1 VRHVGDLL
9 ERSPLRGATEL
20 VIDATGVGRPVVDMI
35 RQAKLEPVAITI
47 HGGDAVTFENG
58 WRVPKRDLVSIVQV
72 LLQTDRLKFA
82 ADLPIVGTLV
92 QELLAFR
99 VKISEAGHDSYGSW
113 REGAH
118 DDLVLAL
125 ACAVWWAERYQPRR
139 HYRLASS
146 WSYIG

>member
-1 VRHVGDLL
+1 
-9 ERSPLRGATEL
+9 

-35 RQAKLEPVAITI
+35 RQAKLEPVPITI
-47 HGGDAVTFENG
+47 HGGDQISYENG

-72 LLQTDRLKFA
+72 GLQTERLKFA
-82 ADLPIVGTLV
+82 AELPHVSTLV

-99 VKISEAGHDSYGSW
+99 VKISEAGHDTYGSW

-125 ACAVWWAERYQPRR
+125 ACAVWWANREAAPRR
-139 HYRLASS
+139 ALPGSAATCRVGITGTILYP
-146 WSYIG
+146 